1 MQPQAF
7 DTYAESYDEHF
18 TNSLVGR
25 AQRNQVYNC
34 LLSEFKLHQL
44 DVLEINCGTGED
56 ANWLFK
62 QSAHVTA
69 TDISDGMIKVA
80 IAKAEKNKATIDFH
94 VMKAQDINKLSN
106 SNFEL
111 IFSNFGGLNCLNSEE
126 LVEFKLACIEKQSR
140 TNKIALVI
148 MGTNCFWER
157 LFFWIKKDKVKFNRR
172 RHKRGVDTI
181 IDSVSFKTF
190 YYSPT
195 EIQKLF
201 EDQYNPILVK
211 PIGLF
216 IPPSYLEPYIE
227 RRPLFFKL
235 LRFLDVVFAQ
245 FSFFANKS
253 DHYIIILE
261 KK

>member
-7 DTYAESYDEHF
+7 NTYAESYDEHF

-44 DVLEINCGTGED
+44 NVLEINCGTGED

-69 TDISDGMIKVA
+69 TDISVGMIKVA

-106 SNFEL
+106 PNFEL
-111 IFSNFGGLNCLNSEE
+111 IFSNFGGLNCLNSNE

-148 MGTNCFWER
+148 MGTNCLWER

-172 RHKRGVDTI
+172 RLKQGVDTV

-195 EIQKLF
+195 DIQELF
-201 EDQYNPILVK
+201 EDQYKSILVK

-216 IPPSYLEPYIE
+216 VPPSYLEPYVKKRIQI
-227 RRPLFFKL
+227 LNIFI
-235 LRFLDVVFAQ
+235 FLDKLFSR
-245 FSFFANKS
+245 FSFFVNMS
-253 DHYIIILE
+253 DHYMIILE

>member
-25 AQRNQVYNC
+25 AQRIQVYNC
-34 LLSEFKLHQL
+34 LLSEFKLPQL
-44 DVLEINCGTGED
+44 NVLEINCGTGED

-69 TDISDGMIKVA
+69 TDISVGMIKVA

-106 SNFEL
+106 PNFEL
-111 IFSNFGGLNCLNSEE
+111 IFSNFGGLNCLNSNE

-148 MGTNCFWER
+148 MGTNCLWER

-172 RHKRGVDTI
+172 RLKQGVDTV

-195 EIQKLF
+195 DIQELF
-201 EDQYNPILVK
+201 EDQYKSILVK

-216 IPPSYLEPYIE
+216 VPPSYLEPYVKKRIQI
-227 RRPLFFKL
+227 LNIFI
-235 LRFLDVVFAQ
+235 FLDKLFSR
-245 FSFFANKS
+245 FSFFVNMS
-253 DHYIIILE
+253 DHYMIILE